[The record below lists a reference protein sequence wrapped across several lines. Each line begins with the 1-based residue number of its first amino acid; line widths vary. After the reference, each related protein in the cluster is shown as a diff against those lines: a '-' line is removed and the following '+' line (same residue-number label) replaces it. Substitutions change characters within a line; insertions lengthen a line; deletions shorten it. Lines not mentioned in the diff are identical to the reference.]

1 MSLTNDQLYYQ
12 NMAQQ
17 YAQQY
22 NIPWQAFNAL
32 ITSESSYNPTAQP
45 PNSSAYGLGQL
56 ITGTAQQL
64 GVDPTIPEQN
74 LQGAADY
81 FSQALQQTGGNIA
94 DAIILY
100 KNGLNHDINANDYS
114 DNAPVILNAG
124 GALPSGSLL
133 DSLVSSFK
141 KIGNSGDNN
150 NDSNNTDA
158 NSGQSKLDSFN
169 FLDMFK
175 KGGWAALLLALA
187 ILSIYMGFSSLR

>member
-22 NIPWQAFNAL
+22 NIPWQVFNSL
-32 ITSESSYNPTAQP
+32 ITSESSYNPTAQNP
-45 PNSSAYGLGQL
+45 DSSAYGLGQL
-56 ITGTAQQL
+56 TTGTAQQL

-81 FSQALQQTGGNIA
+81 FNQALQKTGGNIA

-114 DNAPVILNAG
+114 NNASVILNAG
-124 GALPSGSLL
+124 GTLPPGSLL

-141 KIGNSGDNN
+141 KIGNSGDN
-150 NDSNNTDA
+150 TDA
-158 NSGQSKLDSFN
+158 NSGQSNLDSFN
-169 FLDMFK
+169 FLDIFK

>member
-32 ITSESSYNPTAQP
+32 ITDESSYNPTAQSP
-45 PNSSAYGLGQL
+45 SSSAYGLGQL
-56 ITGTAQQL
+56 LEGTAKDL
-64 GVDPTIPEQN
+64 NVNLYDPAQN

-81 FSQALQQTGGNIA
+81 FNQALQKTDGNIA

-100 KNGLNHDINANDYS
+100 KNGLNHDINADDYS
-114 DNAPVILNAG
+114 TNASVILNAG
-124 GALPSGSLL
+124 GTLPSGSLL

-141 KIGNSGDNN
+141 KIGNSD
-150 NDSNNTDA
+150 DNTDA
-158 NSGQSKLDSFN
+158 NSGQSNLDSFN
-169 FLDMFK
+169 FLDIFK